1 MAVFRELPYAL
12 LARVGR
18 KFLFVS
24 EGLVLFA

>member
-12 LARVGR
+12 LARVVR

>member
-12 LARVGR
+12 LARVVR

-24 EGLVLFA
+24 EGLGFFA

>member
-1 MAVFRELPYAL
+1 MAVFRELRYAL
-12 LARVGR
+12 LARVVR

>member
-1 MAVFRELPYAL
+1 MAAFRELPYAL
-12 LARVGR
+12 LARVVR